1 MYSPGN
7 HQIQSKVSQSYPS
20 PTPSTY
26 QYPGE
31 RLLVAID
38 CIVFGYDE
46 KGLQLLI
53 VKRHIEP
60 GKGLWA
66 LMGGLLENSE
76 TLDEAAQRIVLKLT
90 GMNDVYLEEL
100 KVFSRIDRD
109 PVERIVSVTYFSL
122 INIHNYEHQLTP
134 EFEARWVPIG
144 QLPDLI
150 FDHEQMVEYAKERL
164 KYKAALHPIGF
175 ELLPEK
181 FTLTQLRNLYDAIFE
196 TQLDKGN
203 FRRMILASGLLIK
216 LWEKDKSASKKG
228 AYFYQLDEDKYREK
242 FKSFLNL
249 TPNGKEL
256 IG

>member
-1 MYSPGN
+1 M
-7 HQIQSKVSQSYPS
+7 HSKVSDS
-20 PTPSTY
+20 TPSTSKPTY
-26 QYPGE
+26 QYQGE

-60 GKGLWA
+60 GKGQWA
-66 LMGGLLENSE
+66 LMGGLLESTE
-76 TLDEAAQRIVLKLT
+76 TLDEAAKRIVKKLT
-90 GMNDVYLEEL
+90 GMDDVYLEEL
-100 KVFSRIDRD
+100 KVFSKIDRD

-122 INIHNYEHQLTP
+122 INIHNYKHQITP
-134 EFEARWVPIG
+134 EYEARWVHIG
-144 QLPDLI
+144 QLPELL
-150 FDHEQMVEYAKERL
+150 FDHGQMVEYAKERL

-175 ELLPEK
+175 ELLPQK

-228 AYFYQLDEDKYREK
+228 AYFYQLDEEKYREK

-249 TPNGKEL
+249 TPNSKEL

>member
-1 MYSPGN
+1 
-7 HQIQSKVSQSYPS
+7 VSELQPS
-20 PTPSTY
+20 TTQFTY
-26 QYPGE
+26 QYPGD

-60 GKGLWA
+60 GKGQWA
-66 LMGGLLENSE
+66 LMGGLLETDE
-76 TLDEAAQRIVLKLT
+76 TLDEAAKRIVKKLT

-122 INIHNYEHQLTP
+122 INVRNYERQLTP
-134 EFEARWVPIG
+134 EYEARWVPIG
-144 QLPDLI
+144 LLPDLL
-150 FDHEQMVEYAKERL
+150 FDHGQMVGYAKDRL

-196 TQLDKGN
+196 TLLDKGN

-216 LWEKDKSASKKG
+216 LWEKDKSTSKKG
-228 AYFYQLDEDKYREK
+228 AYFYQLDEDKYRKK

-249 TPNGKEL
+249 TPNSKKL